1 MKEITDKKKF
11 WKIIKPLF
19 SDKTKSAVS
28 ITLKDN
34 NKIVESQNKVANI
47 FNDYFSKIVSLLQ
60 ILESNNID
68 LQSERMSYP
77 TLKSIMEYR
86 RHPSITTI
94 QDAYKGS
101 FSFSTVEKV
110 DVTREI
116 KNLSKKKAIKDDN
129 TPVKI
134 LKENVNFFAEYI
146 CIFYNHAITT
156 SKLPSFLKMAN
167 ITPIF
172 EKGSKNKKENF
183 RPVSILP
190 VLSKIFEKPMSKQ
203 LSTFF
208 ENILSKCQCGFRK
221 GYSTQHCLLLML
233 EKWKLAV
240 DNNEA
245 FGALLTDLSK
255 AFDCLNHDLLIAKLH
270 SPRSPR
276 LLTFSTSPR
285 LLSDCLSN
293 RKQRIKVENVFS
305 KWQNI
310 KTGVPQGSILGSLLF
325 STFVFDLFLILDNT
339 YFVSYAVDNTPYTIN
354 QNTKFV
360 TKSLKELSIPLLIWF
375 KENKVKLNL
384 DKLIVLIVSGTENA
398 KIKLDDFT
406 ITNSEKEKLLGI
418 IFDDKL
424 SFQCRIENLC

>member
-1 MKEITDKKKF
+1 
-11 WKIIKPLF
+11 
-19 SDKTKSAVS
+19 
-28 ITLKDN
+28 
-34 NKIVESQNKVANI
+34 
-47 FNDYFSKIVSLLQ
+47 
-60 ILESNNID
+60 
-68 LQSERMSYP
+68 
-77 TLKSIMEYR
+77 
-86 RHPSITTI
+86 
-94 QDAYKGS
+94 
-101 FSFSTVEKV
+101 
-110 DVTREI
+110 
-116 KNLSKKKAIKDDN
+116 
-129 TPVKI
+129 
-134 LKENVNFFAEYI
+134 
-146 CIFYNHAITT
+146 
-156 SKLPSFLKMAN
+156 
-167 ITPIF
+167 
-172 EKGSKNKKENF
+172 
-183 RPVSILP
+183 
-190 VLSKIFEKPMSKQ
+190 
-203 LSTFF
+203 
-208 ENILSKCQCGFRK
+208 
-221 GYSTQHCLLLML
+221 ML

-245 FGALLTDLSK
+245 FGALLIDLSK
-255 AFDCLNHDLLIAKLH
+255 AFDCLSHDLLIAKLH

-305 KWQNI
+305 KWQNV

-339 YFVSYAVDNTPYTIN
+339 YFVSYAVENTPYTIN

-406 ITNSEKEKLLGI
+406 ITNSEKEKLPGI

-424 SFQCRIENLC
+424 SFQYRIENLC